1 MPKPFHPAE
10 AAKRFRIVKR
20 DVCSE
25 SRSEVTMG
33 TWGYEPLDNDAALD
47 VQHIWESYVEDRI
60 NDGEWTTKD
69 IVNYLAEH
77 RWGDA
82 INCGDN
88 ITNSEIIALVEILR
102 ARNLEV
108 PKELKR
114 IA

>member
-1 MPKPFHPAE
+1 
-10 AAKRFRIVKR
+10 
-20 DVCSE
+20 
-25 SRSEVTMG
+25 MG

-69 IVNYLAEH
+69 IVNYFAEH

-114 IA
+114 IAEDAINRELVEDELRSWEEPEKRKQVLC